1 MLARDSTSTCMC
13 CSLYSIRRTN
23 DDLENTIDP
32 TVPDHS
38 QSSVRESRGVPRKGF
53 NDEYVIKEELGSG
66 AFSKVYK
73 CVHIVCS
80 VPTLDHSLDQKT
92 GVIYAVKI
100 IQKQKMTQSDLEN
113 IRNEIYLLGTVCQS
127 PLFFHSSSWIIP
139 TLSNWKPSLMNLTT
153 TTLSLNLL
161 MV

>member
-1 MLARDSTSTCMC
+1 MC

-80 VPTLDHSLDQKT
+80 APTLDHSLD
-92 GVIYAVKI
+92 
-100 IQKQKMTQSDLEN
+100 
-113 IRNEIYLLGTVCQS
+113 
-127 PLFFHSSSWIIP
+127 
-139 TLSNWKPSLMNLTT
+139 
-153 TTLSLNLL
+153 
-161 MV
+161 